1 MNFVNLKNE
10 NRYLNHGGL
19 NIYCISE
26 FAIMKVIKLVIK
38 PKTTNPTITTIIIV

>member
-10 NRYLNHGGL
+10 NRYLDHSDL
-19 NIYCISE
+19 NICCISE
-26 FAIMKVIKLVIK
+26 YAIMKVIKRVIK